1 MRASRLFPAVLL
13 LVLLL
18 AVSAAGGEAGFPVS
32 VGGQELTLGRETRRS
47 DLEAALRRALPKERP
62 SVLVPQRIQYDVI
75 AAEGQGPV
83 SLAFDFDAQGRF
95 CGATFDAMSK
105 EQNPVAARLAARL
118 AAWLTAEAGQG
129 VRKGD
134 DRVWT
139 LAGFRFR
146 LTEVKNAGEDSVY
159 RLGVERQG
167 K

>member
-1 MRASRLFPAVLL
+1 MRASRLFPAVFL
-13 LVLLL
+13 LVSLL
-18 AVSAAGGEAGFPVS
+18 AASAAGGEAGFPVS
-32 VGGQELTLGRETRRS
+32 VGGQDLTLGRETRRS
-47 DLEAALRRALPKERP
+47 ELEAALRRALPEERP
-62 SVLVPQRIQYDVI
+62 SVLLPRRIQYDVV
-75 AAEGQGPV
+75 AAQGQGPV

-95 CGATFDAMSK
+95 SGATFDAMNK
-105 EQNPVAARLAARL
+105 AQNPVAARLAA
-118 AAWLTAEAGQG
+118 WLTIQAGQG

-146 LTEVKNAGEDSVY
+146 LTEVKNAGEDSAY

>member
-1 MRASRLFPAVLL
+1 MRVNPLFPAVFL
-13 LVLLL
+13 LVSLL
-18 AVSAAGGEAGFPVS
+18 AAAAAGGEAGFPVS
-32 VGGQELTLGRETRRS
+32 VGGQDLVLGRETRRS
-47 DLEAALRRALPKERP
+47 DLAAALRRALPEEQP
-62 SVLVPQRIQYDVI
+62 SVLVPERIQYDVI

-83 SLAFDFDAQGRF
+83 SLAFDFDAQGRLS
-95 CGATFDAMSK
+95 GATFDAMSK
-105 EQNPVAARLAARL
+105 AQNPVAVRL

-129 VRKGD
+129 VKKGG

-146 LTEVKNAGEDSVY
+146 LTEVQNAGEDSVY